1 MSRYTGNLKELSRFV
16 TKLSTLHVLCSEMNA
31 FIANSILFTRL
42 GTWRFE
48 VCSVRKNEA
57 PPASNIRLFLTG
69 MRERSFLT
77 NRTNSVKDQGY
88 GKRQVKGL
96 SDSQCRRLGESQ
108 AIGSCIRKGRDSEGN
123 GRQHLGGSKNQE
135 APPKV
140 DIYVSR

>member
-1 MSRYTGNLKELSRFV
+1 MNRRFGAR
-16 TKLSTLHVLCSEMNA
+16 HR
-31 FIANSILFTRL
+31 IIPRQTRFDSQQQRH
-42 GTWRFE
+42 GEINR
-48 VCSVRKNEA
+48 
-57 PPASNIRLFLTG
+57 PSNI
-69 MRERSFLT
+69 

>member
-1 MSRYTGNLKELSRFV
+1 VIDWFAVSRK
-16 TKLSTLHVLCSEMNA
+16 
-31 FIANSILFTRL
+31 SI
-42 GTWRFE
+42 
-48 VCSVRKNEA
+48 
-57 PPASNIRLFLTG
+57 
-69 MRERSFLT
+69 

-108 AIGSCIRKGRDSEGN
+108 AIGFCIRKGRDSEGN